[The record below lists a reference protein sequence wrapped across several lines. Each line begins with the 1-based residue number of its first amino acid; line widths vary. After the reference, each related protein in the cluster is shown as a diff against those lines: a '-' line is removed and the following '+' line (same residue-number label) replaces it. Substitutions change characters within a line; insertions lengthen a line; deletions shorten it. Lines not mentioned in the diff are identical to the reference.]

1 MPKEKIV
8 LLLLHKYV
16 GPFVVMEYKIKLL
29 IIIDKIMYLLC
40 STQRI
45 FPFELHSGD
54 GNLHCVHLL

>member
-1 MPKEKIV
+1 MLKEKNV
-8 LLLLHKYV
+8 LLLLHEYI

-45 FPFELHSGD
+45 FPFKLHGGD
-54 GNLHCVHLL
+54 GNLHYVRLL